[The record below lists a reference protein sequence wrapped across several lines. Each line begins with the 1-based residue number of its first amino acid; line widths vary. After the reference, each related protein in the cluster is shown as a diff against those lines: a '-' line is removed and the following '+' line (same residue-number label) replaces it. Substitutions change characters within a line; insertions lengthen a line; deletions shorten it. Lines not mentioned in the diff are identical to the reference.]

1 VAASTRPVGS
11 ASHRPLG
18 YERVALCVSPSEPPA
33 RAVGIACALATGRHP
48 RVVAIAAIEVAL
60 ELPLEMPHAAANAR
74 ARDALETVRE
84 LAGSHKV
91 AVESVVLLAR
101 DAGEAIVAEL
111 SQQRTELALIP
122 ERVKPRQD
130 ARRLSR
136 TTEYVLNHA
145 PCRVLLVGAG
155 TAAAAASAGHESG
168 PCFRSARV
176 SDAWPSGEF
185 IDRLERPAG
194 GAERP

>member
-1 VAASTRPVGS
+1 VAVSTRPGES
-11 ASHRPLG
+11 ASPRPLG
-18 YERVALCVSPSEPPA
+18 FERIALCLSPSEPPD
-33 RAVGIACALATGRHP
+33 RAVGIACALAAGKRP
-48 RVVAIAAIEVAL
+48 RLVAIAAIEVAL
-60 ELPLEMPHAAANAR
+60 ELPLESPHAAANAR

-111 SQQRTELALIP
+111 VQQQAELVLIP
-122 ERVKPRQD
+122 ERVRPRQD

-155 TAAAAASAGHESG
+155 TAATTVTPGQESG
-168 PCFRSARV
+168 PCFRSDRP
-176 SDAWPSGEF
+176 SDAWPRGEF
-185 IDRLERPAG
+185 IDRG
-194 GAERP
+194 GGGRGL